1 MEKIDGELYYYQAK
15 CSELN
20 EEISK
25 LQRFKKHHEREIS
38 ELKAKLEEKEVMAIV
53 DFTKRF
59 EQVNGLVDELKTERA
74 ELIEWNSHLQSD
86 IKELKGQLRVAFD
99 SATEVKEQARK
110 KLDEFR
116 KQKSEIYDLKH

>member
-1 MEKIDGELYYYQAK
+1 MEKIDSELYYYQTK
-15 CSELN
+15 FSELN

-38 ELKAKLEEKEVMAIV
+38 ELKAQLEKKEVMAIV

-59 EQVNGLVDELKTERA
+59 EQVNGLVDELK
-74 ELIEWNSHLQSD
+74 IENSQLQSN
-86 IKELKGQLRVAFD
+86 IKELKGQLSVAFD
-99 SATEVKEQARK
+99 TATDVKEQARK

-116 KQKSEIYDLKH
+116 KQKSEIYDL